1 MNHHSGSCLC
11 GAVSYELLGDF
22 QSFFLCHCTRCQKG
36 TGSAHA
42 ANLFAAGS
50 RLTWLRGE
58 SDIKTYQYPDSLH
71 IKSFCQHCGAA
82 LPVLIVS
89 INSVVV
95 PAGSLDTPVPI
106 PPTAKIYVA
115 DGAPWFK
122 NIDDVPSFDEL
133 PKRGD

>member
-1 MNHHSGSCLC
+1 M
-11 GAVSYELLGDF
+11 
-22 QSFFLCHCTRCQKG
+22 
-36 TGSAHA
+36 
-42 ANLFAAGS
+42 
-50 RLTWLRGE
+50 
-58 SDIKTYQYPDSLH
+58 
-71 IKSFCQHCGAA
+71 
-82 LPVLIVS
+82 LIES

-115 DGAPWFK
+115 DGSPWFK